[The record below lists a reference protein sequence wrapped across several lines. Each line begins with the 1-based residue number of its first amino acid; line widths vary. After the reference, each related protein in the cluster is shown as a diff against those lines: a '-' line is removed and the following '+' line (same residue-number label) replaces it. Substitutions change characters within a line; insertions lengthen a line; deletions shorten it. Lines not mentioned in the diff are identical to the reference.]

1 MPWIHHLN
9 PYALGPFDVG
19 SFKGLGIRWYG
30 LAYLTGFGLIYVALK
45 KASESGKVHN
55 LDKQTL
61 ENLVFGVVM
70 GVLFGGR
77 MGFVVQHLDQWRAD
91 PAFPIKLN
99 QGGMAFFGGLAGVMA
114 CFAYFKWR
122 RNLNLWEL
130 GDVAAP
136 IAALSLGIGRVAN
149 FVNGE
154 LWGKPT
160 GSNWGVIYPM
170 KPDQPRHPSELYECA
185 SHLLL
190 AALLF
195 ALARTPYGRKLGN
208 ITGLFLIGYGLMRCV
223 TEIWR
228 DQEYYVG
235 AFSAGQIASFL
246 TAVVGVGFLLAPKKA
261 WSADDGQIDQ
271 KQERKETISAP

>member
-19 SFKGLGIRWYG
+19 NFKGLGIRWYG
-30 LAYLTGFGLIYVALK
+30 LAYLTGFALIYFALK
-45 KASESGKVHN
+45 KAAEQQRVHN
-55 LDKQTL
+55 LDGQTL
-61 ENLVFGVVM
+61 ENLVFGVVL
-70 GVLFGGR
+70 GVLMGGR
-77 MGFVVQHLDQWRAD
+77 MGFVVQNLDQWRAD
-91 PAFPIKLN
+91 PLFPLKLN
-99 QGGMAFFGGLAGVMA
+99 QGGMAFFGGLVGVIL
-114 CFAYFKWR
+114 CFAYFKWKR
-122 RNLNLWEL
+122 KLNLWEL

-136 IAALSLGIGRVAN
+136 IAALSLGIGRIAN

-190 AALLF
+190 AGLLF
-195 ALARTPYGRKLGN
+195 ALARTPWGRKLGN
-208 ITGLFLIGYGLMRCV
+208 VGGMFLIGYGLMRCV

-228 DQEYYVG
+228 DQPYYVG
-235 AFSAGQIASFL
+235 PFSAGQIASFL
-246 TAVVGVGFLLAPKKA
+246 TALAGVGFLMVPKKPWNPQEA
-261 WSADDGQIDQ
+261 QTDQ
-271 KQERKETISAP
+271 TEEDKETISSP